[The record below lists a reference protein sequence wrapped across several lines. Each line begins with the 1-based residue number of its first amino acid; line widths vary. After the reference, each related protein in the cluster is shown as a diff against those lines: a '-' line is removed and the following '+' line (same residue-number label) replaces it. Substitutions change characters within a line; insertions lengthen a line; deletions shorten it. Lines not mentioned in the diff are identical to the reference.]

1 MAVRI
6 PHLYVTRS
14 ATWVSYAVER
24 FDGGSLRSG
33 VLALNG
39 ADPEGRRP

>member
-6 PHLYVTRS
+6 PRLYVTRS

-24 FDGGSLRSG
+24 FDRGSLRSE
-33 VLALNG
+33 VLALNE